1 MLCPGSCLNRR
12 EKSYHEARRRRWR
25 WAVRGV
31 RLPFFGFALLHSASP
46 PSLSSF
52 SSRSFQR
59 RTCSCRIFKNRVF
72 FCSSLRASSTSG
84 SMYMSFKICC
94 SILAAG
100 RTWPSGSKRGGAVL
114 WPATS
119 RTCAGLQS
127 HVMRKAGL
135 PLLVSSSKVTLNHTH
150 KLFFVKP
157 GACPLRFCTYR
168 TITRIQSNKIPFPS
182 YALPTVSPPC

>member
-1 MLCPGSCLNRR
+1 MLHPVSCLNRR
-12 EKSYHEARRRRWR
+12 EKSYHEALRR

-31 RLPFFGFALLHSASP
+31 RLPFFGFVLLHSASP

-59 RTCSCRIFKNRVF
+59 RTCSWRIFRNRVF

-100 RTWPSGSKRGGAVL
+100 WSGQPGYH
-114 WPATS
+114 PAKLFRERRRCPLAGNFSDLCWFTVSLYQKS
-119 RTCAGLQS
+119 RASAARLFPQS
-127 HVMRKAGL
+127 H
-135 PLLVSSSKVTLNHTH
+135 S
-150 KLFFVKP
+150 
-157 GACPLRFCTYR
+157 
-168 TITRIQSNKIPFPS
+168 
-182 YALPTVSPPC
+182 